1 MILQI
6 DNNNLQCYK
15 LNRIQMMPNTLLLMY
30 CFSFESF
37 ADFSDV
43 SKRFNYLYMDMDNYK
58 SCKLGMACMGQH
70 LLGERSIDYL
80 LVF

>member
-6 DNNNLQCYK
+6 DNNNLQC
-15 LNRIQMMPNTLLLMY
+15 LLLMY

>member
-1 MILQI
+1 M
-6 DNNNLQCYK
+6 
-15 LNRIQMMPNTLLLMY
+15 
-30 CFSFESF
+30 FSFESF

-70 LLGERSIDYL
+70 LLGERSIHYL
-80 LVF
+80 IIYWCFDAYNLVIGLRVIAM